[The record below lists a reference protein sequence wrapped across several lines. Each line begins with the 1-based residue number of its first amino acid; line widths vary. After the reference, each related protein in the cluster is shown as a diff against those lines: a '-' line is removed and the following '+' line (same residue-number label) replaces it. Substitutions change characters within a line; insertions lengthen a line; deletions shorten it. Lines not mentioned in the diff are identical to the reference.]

1 MLLINL
7 QDKFNELK
15 KAIINMPFSDVQFP
29 ESFKTEYE
37 QYISTTNPNGYSSI
51 EWSNFSAKIN
61 TTSGKVIFLTNF
73 WFYIAAELST
83 YLDGLSAHK
92 RIFREIFA
100 GDDLKE
106 VALSLKE
113 QLTQEHESRIKHYF
127 MINGLNDEEYQNF
140 LQFLTDYTSW
150 GGGKSIDRNDYYVS
164 PLLQAGNLL
173 AETQSAIA
181 EIAKQ
186 FSEFKPLK
194 NKFIPI
200 FQSSK
205 KPSSLKNYSKPVKTI
220 ASNNIIS
227 KFIFDTIKFLISNNI
242 EQPLFSYLIRK
253 HGEVDEPYNCNL
265 EYAGYRLTSMFKV
278 SKSLLSPEK
287 LESGGK
293 PRFILEPL
301 QINSDSL
308 FYYLST
314 EWTNGRDSRLDICN
328 FIEIFNSIY
337 DVYKISIDD
346 GYYVLT
352 IQSNLTN
359 STRLPKPFLLLAGI
373 SGTGKTRFIRE
384 QARSTGSLNE
394 TYCLTSVR
402 PDWHEPSDI
411 LGYISR
417 LNGAPEFVTTEVLQ
431 FIAKAW
437 RALIDA
443 NLDLKYEDTDGKL
456 IVAGE
461 LSQLDEIPPY
471 WLCLDEMNLAP
482 VEQYFADY
490 LSILETRE
498 WSWDGDAF
506 DYSCDP
512 LLSASVI
519 NQVLSPDTLRKN
531 LGFAE
536 PQYDAQWALFCK
548 YGMGIPFN
556 LIVAGTVNM
565 DETTHGFS
573 RKVIDRALTFDFGE
587 FFPNNFDDFFAPK
600 IHNKTL
606 SYPIHSQATIDNL
619 QDIDSDGLRSIAF
632 LTEINNILS
641 DTPFELAYRALNEL
655 LLAVIS
661 AQPQDETELQAIWDD
676 FLMCKVLPRIDG
688 DRDKLS
694 VIENANDSTTPET
707 LLDKLSKLLESE
719 LAEIWSEPED
729 SDKARPDLYRQ
740 NIGKTDKVIRIA
752 CRSRKKIEWMKARL
766 DRSGFTSFWP

>member
-1 MLLINL
+1 M
-7 QDKFNELK
+7 
-15 KAIINMPFSDVQFP
+15 
-29 ESFKTEYE
+29 
-37 QYISTTNPNGYSSI
+37 
-51 EWSNFSAKIN
+51 
-61 TTSGKVIFLTNF
+61 
-73 WFYIAAELST
+73 
-83 YLDGLSAHK
+83 
-92 RIFREIFA
+92 
-100 GDDLKE
+100 
-106 VALSLKE
+106 
-113 QLTQEHESRIKHYF
+113 
-127 MINGLNDEEYQNF
+127 ND
-140 LQFLTDYTSW
+140 
-150 GGGKSIDRNDYYVS
+150 
-164 PLLQAGNLL
+164 
-173 AETQSAIA
+173 
-181 EIAKQ
+181 
-186 FSEFKPLK
+186 
-194 NKFIPI
+194 
-200 FQSSK
+200 
-205 KPSSLKNYSKPVKTI
+205 
-220 ASNNIIS
+220 
-227 KFIFDTIKFLISNNI
+227 
-242 EQPLFSYLIRK
+242 
-253 HGEVDEPYNCNL
+253 
-265 EYAGYRLTSMFKV
+265 
-278 SKSLLSPEK
+278 
-287 LESGGK
+287 
-293 PRFILEPL
+293 
-301 QINSDSL
+301 
-308 FYYLST
+308 
-314 EWTNGRDSRLDICN
+314 
-328 FIEIFNSIY
+328 
-337 DVYKISIDD
+337 
-346 GYYVLT
+346 
-352 IQSNLTN
+352 
-359 STRLPKPFLLLAGI
+359 
-373 SGTGKTRFIRE
+373 
-384 QARSTGSLNE
+384 

-443 NLDLKYEDTDGKL
+443 NLNLKYDDTAGKL

-461 LSQLDEIPPY
+461 LSQLDQIPPY

-512 LLSASVI
+512 LLSSSVI
-519 NQVLSPDTLRKN
+519 NQVSKIDDLRKD
-531 LGFAE
+531 LGFE
-536 PQYDAQWALFCK
+536 DTKYDQYWNLFCQH
-548 YGMGIPFN
+548 GIGIPFN

-587 FFPNNFDDFFAPK
+587 FFPNKFDDFFAPK
-600 IHNKTL
+600 IHNKIL

-619 QDIDSDGLRSIAF
+619 RDIDNDGLRSIAF
-632 LTEINNILS
+632 LTKINNILS

-661 AQPQDETELQAIWDD
+661 AQPKDEDDTELQAVWDD

-694 VIENANDSTTPET
+694 VIDNSNGLSSTET

-740 NIGKTDKVIRIA
+740 NTAETETDKVIRIA
-752 CRSRKKIEWMKARL
+752 CRSRKKIEWMKTRL